1 MGQKIALSADS
12 TCDLTEELIEENDV
26 HRMFFHITVDGEE
39 YIDSQTI
46 TAKDIERI
54 YIEKKVL
61 PKTAAANVSD
71 YLTFFSE
78 LKEQYDE
85 VIHINLSSG
94 FSSTY
99 QNAVLASREL
109 EGVYCVDSHNLS
121 SGCGL
126 LVLKA
131 ADMIKEGLGAKEIAE
146 KLNELRM
153 NVHTSFI
160 LSDLS
165 FLAAGGRCSAA
176 AAFGANLLKI
186 KPCIEVH
193 QDRGVMDV
201 GNKYR
206 GDFTSCAIKYIH
218 DQLDKYDNIDYS
230 RLFFT
235 STTLEAKTEEA
246 VLNELKSMGL
256 FENIYRA
263 SASCSI
269 TSHCGPNCMGILFM
283 TK

>member
-1 MGQKIALSADS
+1 MDKRIAISADS
-12 TCDLTEELIEENDV
+12 TCDLTEELIAENNV
-26 HRMFFHITVDGEE
+26 NRMFFHITVDGED

-46 TAKDIERI
+46 TAKDIERF
-54 YIEKKVL
+54 YTEKKVL
-61 PKTAAANVSD
+61 PKTSAANMSD
-71 YLTFFSE
+71 YLNLFSD
-78 LKEQYDE
+78 LRKQYDE
-85 VIHINLSSG
+85 VIHIGLSSG
-94 FSSTY
+94 FSSTF

-109 EGVYCVDSHNLS
+109 DGVYCVDSHNLS

-131 ADMIKEGLGAKEIAE
+131 ADMIREGIGAKEIAE
-146 KLNELRM
+146 RLNELRM

-165 FLAAGGRCSAA
+165 FLAAGGRCSAVT
-176 AAFGANLLKI
+176 AFGANLLKI
-186 KPCIEVH
+186 KPCIEVR
-193 QDRGVMDV
+193 QETGVMEV

-206 GDFTSCAIKYIH
+206 GDFTTCAIKYIH
-218 DQLDKYDNIDYS
+218 DELDKYDNIDYS

-246 VLNELKSMGL
+246 VLNELKSIGK

-263 SASCSI
+263 SASCTI
-269 TSHCGPNCMGILFM
+269 TSHCGANCMGILFM